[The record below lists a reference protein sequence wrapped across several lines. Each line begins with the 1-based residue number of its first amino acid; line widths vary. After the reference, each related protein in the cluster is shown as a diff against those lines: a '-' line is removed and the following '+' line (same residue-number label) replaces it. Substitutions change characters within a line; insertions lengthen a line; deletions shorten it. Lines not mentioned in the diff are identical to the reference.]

1 MITDVTVQKQ
11 AELALNQS
19 QSVLKEK
26 REELQTLAEKLL
38 TAQDEERQ
46 RIARDLHDDF
56 SQRLAAL
63 VLDVASL
70 EQRPP
75 VLPEL
80 IPAALEPVREQ
91 LERLSDDIHDLAYK
105 LHPSLVEHAGLQ
117 PAIEDYIH
125 KVTKRTGLRIALKIG
140 NVPGTITLDRSTC
153 LFRVLQESLQNIVKH
168 ANATDVLVRLSGSS
182 KGIGLSVTDNG
193 KGFNVGDKST
203 QQKGLGL
210 ISMQE
215 RLRLLTGFLRVHSR
229 PRDGTKI
236 CAWIPSKE

>member
-1 MITDVTVQKQ
+1 MT
-11 AELALNQS
+11 S
-19 QSVLKEK
+19 
-26 REELQTLAEKLL
+26 KLF
-38 TAQDEERQ
+38 TAQDTERQ
-46 RIARDLHDDF
+46 RIARELHDDF

-91 LERLSDDIHDLAYK
+91 LEQLSVDIHNLAYK
-105 LHPSLVEHAGLQ
+105 LHPSLLEHAGLQ
-117 PAIEDYIH
+117 PAIEDHIH
-125 KVTKRTGLRIALKIG
+125 KVTERTGLRIILKVKD
-140 NVPGTITLDRSTC
+140 VPGAIPLDWSTC
-153 LFRVLQESLQNIVKH
+153 LFRVLQESLQNVVKH
-168 ANATDVLVRLSGSS
+168 ADATEVLVRLSGSS

-193 KGFNVGDKST
+193 KGFDVDDKSAR
-203 QQKGLGL
+203 QKGLGL

-215 RLRLLTGFLRVHSR
+215 RLRLLAGFLRVHSIL
-229 PRDGTKI
+229 RDGTKI